1 MTTKSLLRNLATA
14 TLCASS
20 VMLANVQA
28 AYTVTGVPALVSADG
43 ADPNLLDPSVA
54 FPQDMEDWLDNPTQY
69 TWNPVNVRAG
79 NHPDRGDEDPSV
91 PDVVYVFENA
101 ADAAAFSDGTAP
113 YPDYIPDT
121 AVGYIHW
128 ALDNRSGLF
137 PGIMAIT
144 DDFGFKTNNCFMSSG
159 TDIPAVELDSKYNPT
174 LDENGDYIFIEGDTF
189 TKTCSNYRGS
199 GKRFK
204 VVLLQADKNFDLVF
218 NTTKKDLKY
227 TKYDSDLIVNGKGE
241 PIDADLDDLTPDYL
255 SEDIYRTYRY
265 IMKWGNGT
273 ATDVATVAD
282 NGSTV
287 VERPGDRL
295 SVSASAMPTSMNFQA
310 SHSPARAI
318 VTRDTPSSGW
328 KTSTPP
334 SRPPCSP

>member
-43 ADPNLLDPSVA
+43 ADPNLLDPQLA

-204 VVLLQADKNFDLVF
+204 VVLL
-218 NTTKKDLKY
+218 
-227 TKYDSDLIVNGKGE
+227 S
-241 PIDADLDDLTPDYL
+241 
-255 SEDIYRTYRY
+255 
-265 IMKWGNGT
+265 
-273 ATDVATVAD
+273 
-282 NGSTV
+282 
-287 VERPGDRL
+287 DRL
-295 SVSASAMPTSMNFQA
+295 IHPGSGVTDRATCFNGRLKFVILRQAMRVVHGSGNSHRRHGQEQQA
-310 SHSPARAI
+310 NQ
-318 VTRDTPSSGW
+318 
-328 KTSTPP
+328 
-334 SRPPCSP
+334 